1 MVIVAVPPFAA
12 TTVSVPAMRE
22 AVNVSVPSTMS
33 SVVIEIGMVFIDESS
48 GLNVTVVGEPV

>member
-12 TTVSVPAMRE
+12 TTAFVPAMRE